1 MYVCE
6 IVSIIKSKVLWP
18 NNFQNKQCLLGTTV
32 AKRKRSHRQP
42 RKQNEGIA
50 AHDQEAEA
58 TCITKFRCMV
68 PVDCD
73 LAFP

>member
-1 MYVCE
+1 M
-6 IVSIIKSKVLWP
+6 
-18 NNFQNKQCLLGTTV
+18 

-42 RKQNEGIA
+42 RKQNGGIA

-58 TCITKFRCMV
+58 TCITKFHCMV
-68 PVDCD
+68 PVDRD